1 MRRCAIFFCGDGF
14 IFVAVVIVG
23 LQKTT
28 LNLFVFHPHTHLEKG
43 AMLI

>member
-1 MRRCAIFFCGDGF
+1 MSSRDGF

-23 LQKTT
+23 LQKTIV
-28 LNLFVFHPHTHLEKG
+28 NLFVLHSHKLLEKG